1 MKIGIIGGGFM
12 GEAFMR
18 GILRAGVA
26 QPSEITVAELFEQR
40 REELA
45 QQGVN
50 VTEDAASAVEGA
62 ELVLL
67 AVKPQDFPTTAE
79 ALQGAIADGAVVVSI
94 AAGIALESVRRH
106 TAHDACVR
114 VMPNLPAAVGEAAV
128 AYLQSPAVSSEQLER
143 VLAVIDAVATT
154 SFEVH
159 DDVTIDAVTAI
170 SGSGPAYVYVLMEV
184 MIETAARLGIPQA
197 DATQLVLATVAG
209 AARYAIES
217 GTAPAELREA
227 VTSRGGTT
235 EAALNVL
242 EESGWREQFAEAIE
256 AAFARGRELG
266 ENR

>member
-26 QPSEITVAELFEQR
+26 QPSEVTVAEIFEQR

-50 VTEDAASAVEGA
+50 VTADAASAVDGA

-67 AVKPQDFPTTAE
+67 AVKPQDLPTTAE
-79 ALQGAIADGAVVVSI
+79 ALRGAIADGAVVVSI
-94 AAGIALESVRRH
+94 AAGIALKAVRRH

-114 VMPNLPAAVGEAAV
+114 VMPNLPAAVGEAAAV
-128 AYLQSPAVSSEQLER
+128 YLQSPAVTPEQLAR

-154 SFEVH
+154 SFEVY

-184 MIETAARLGIPQA
+184 MVETAVKLGIPQA
-197 DATQLVLATVAG
+197 DATQLVLTTVAG

-217 GTAPAELREA
+217 GTAPAELRAA

-242 EESGWREQFAEAIE
+242 EAAGWREQFAEAIE

-266 ENR
+266 ET